1 MPSTST
7 NQAQNLIDMQ
17 ISTSS
22 KEGHDFFVK
31 NEVSLMKN
39 LNQAGIN
46 LSDLRIVTTM
56 SESNAFGKSDSRQS
70 SSFSQSQ
77 DGSDKQFM
85 SFESNNFGS
94 DTNSGSERRKELWE
108 EYQQRYGA

>member
-1 MPSTST
+1 MPESMNRGL
-7 NQAQNLIDMQ
+7 NQIDMQ
-17 ISTSS
+17 ITTSS

-46 LSDLRIVTTM
+46 LSDLRIISSM
-56 SESNAFGKSDSRQS
+56 RESTPFGQSDSRQS
-70 SSFSQSQ
+70 SSFQQSQ
-77 DGSDKQFM
+77 NGDSKQFT
-85 SFESNNFGS
+85 SFESRNFS
-94 DTNSGSERRKELWE
+94 SGDGAERRKELWE